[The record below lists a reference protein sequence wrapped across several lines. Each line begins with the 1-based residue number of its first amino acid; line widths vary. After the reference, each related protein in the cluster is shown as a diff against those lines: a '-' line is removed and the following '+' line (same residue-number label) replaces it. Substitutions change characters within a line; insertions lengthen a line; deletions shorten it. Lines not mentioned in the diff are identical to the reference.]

1 MNNVSICI
9 NSEIGPLKKVM
20 LHRPSRELERITPKD
35 LNNVLFEDI
44 PWLKKMQIEHDG
56 FAQTLRDNGCQVY
69 YFEDCLREV
78 LLNESAKNRII
89 SDILDNEVQYDQYT
103 IDALKVFLSSLD
115 NVKLSQYILGGISRD
130 EINIHH
136 KSLIRFMPEDYI
148 YYFPPLPNAYFMRD
162 PAVIVGKG
170 ILQSVM
176 DTPIRHRE
184 SRILNTLHSFHPLFK
199 DVPVYYDNDL
209 YKMSIEGGD
218 VFILSK
224 DTICIG
230 CSERTSAYAIEVFA
244 KSLFKKDQNFK
255 QVIVV
260 QIPHVRSFM
269 HLDTVFTMVD
279 QDKFIIYPGIRDSL
293 KVVTIERTKNEE
305 VRFITD
311 RDLITTLE
319 ITLHT
324 DYIKLIDSGGDNPI
338 TAEREQWNDS
348 TNTLAIA
355 PGIVITYDRNEITND
370 ILRKNNIQVIEI
382 EGGELVRG
390 RGGPRC
396 MSMPLL
402 RKDF

>member
-1 MNNVSICI
+1 MNNPSICV

-20 LHRPSRELERITPKD
+20 LHRPSFELERITPKD

-44 PWLKKMQIEHDG
+44 PWLKKMQNEHDG
-56 FAQTLRDNGCQVY
+56 FAQTLRDNGSEVY
-69 YFEDCLREV
+69 YFEDCLQEV
-78 LLNESAKNRII
+78 LLDDSAKNQII
-89 SDILDNEVQYDQYT
+89 SDILTNEVQYDQYT
-103 IDALKVFLSSLD
+103 IDALKIFLLGLD
-115 NVKLSQYILGGISRD
+115 NVQLSRYILGGISRE
-130 EINIHH
+130 EINIHE
-136 KSLIRFMPEDYI
+136 KSLIRLMPEDYI

-162 PAVIVGKG
+162 PSVIVGNG

-184 SRILNTLHSFHPLFK
+184 SRILNALHRFHPLFEHT
-199 DVPVYYDNDL
+199 PIYYDNDL

-218 VFILSK
+218 VFVLSK
-224 DTICIG
+224 DTVCIG

-244 KSLFKKDQNFK
+244 QSLFRENQHFK
-255 QVIVV
+255 RVIAV

-279 QDKFIIYPGIRDSL
+279 HEKFVIYPGIRDSL
-293 KVVTIERTKNEE
+293 KVVTIERTTNDE
-305 VRFITD
+305 VKFITGD
-311 RDLITTLE
+311 DLITTLE
-319 ITLHT
+319 KALRT

-338 TAEREQWNDS
+338 TSEREQWNDS

-355 PGIVITYDRNEITND
+355 PGVVITYDRNEITNN
-370 ILRKNNIQVIEI
+370 ILRENKIKVIEI

-402 RKDF
+402 REDI

>member
-1 MNNVSICI
+1 MDNESICI
-9 NSEIGPLKKVM
+9 NSEIGPLKRVM
-20 LHRPSRELERITPKD
+20 LHRPSKELERITPKD

-44 PWLKKMQIEHDG
+44 PWLKKMQDEHDG
-56 FAQTLRDNGCQVY
+56 FAQTLRDNGCEVY
-69 YFEDCLREV
+69 YFEDCLQEV
-78 LLNESAKNRII
+78 LLNSSAKNQII
-89 SDILDNEVQYDQYT
+89 SDILTNEVQYDQYT
-103 IDALKVFLSSLD
+103 IDALKVFLLSLD
-115 NVKLSQYILGGISRD
+115 NLQLSRYILGGISRE
-130 EINIHH
+130 EINIHK

-162 PAVIVGKG
+162 PSVIVGHG
-170 ILQSVM
+170 VLQSVM

-184 SRILNTLHSFHPLFK
+184 SRIFNALHRFHPLFK
-199 DVPVYYDNDL
+199 ETPIYYDNDL

-224 DTICIG
+224 DTVCIG

-244 KSLFKKDQNFK
+244 KCLFEMDENFDR
-255 QVIVV
+255 VIVV
-260 QIPHVRSFM
+260 QIPHIRSFM

-279 QDKFIIYPGIRDSL
+279 HNKFVIYPGIRDSL
-293 KVVTIERTKNEE
+293 KVVTIERTKNQDIKY
-305 VRFITD
+305 ITD
-311 RDLITTLE
+311 QDLIATLE
-319 ITLHT
+319 KFLHT

-355 PGIVITYDRNEITND
+355 PGVVITYDRNEITND
-370 ILRKNNIQVIEI
+370 ILRKNDIRVIEI

-396 MSMPLL
+396 MSMPLF
-402 RKDF
+402 REDI